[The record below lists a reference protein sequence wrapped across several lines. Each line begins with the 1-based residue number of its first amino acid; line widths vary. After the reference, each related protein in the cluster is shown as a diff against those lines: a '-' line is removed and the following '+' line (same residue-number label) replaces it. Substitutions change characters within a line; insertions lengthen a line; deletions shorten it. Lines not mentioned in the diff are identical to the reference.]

1 MASSTR
7 NSPAARSTAQG
18 FCGIPI
24 PGGPSNGRGA
34 KAAHT
39 VKTAMSTAAA
49 QATGR
54 QRRDG
59 SRPSGN
65 SSGRKVM
72 VSGKA
77 MYQGQDPSQPITSPP
92 GSHSFRPRS
101 A

>member
-1 MASSTR
+1 MTSSSLD
-7 NSPAARSTAQG
+7 SPAAASMPQG
-18 FCGIPI
+18 FCGI

-39 VKTAMSTAAA
+39 VTTAMVTAAA

-65 SSGRKVM
+65 SSTRNVRINPN
-72 VSGKA
+72 A
-77 MYQGQDPSQPITSPP
+77 MYQGHEPSQPITSPP
-92 GSHSFRPRS
+92 GSHSGRS
-101 A
+101 SSA